1 VADNPNRGG
10 RTQTIIAW
18 LGMAAVL
25 ALMFV
30 FFAE

>member
-10 RTQTIIAW
+10 RTIAW